1 MVAVYLRR
9 VNELLHP
16 ARPAGHRG
24 RACSAPAPWPGGAR
38 SGWGGGSRARSPP
51 GDSARAQGTPVSPVS
66 PLCRRRCPG
75 GQRDPGAGGEL
86 GARRAR
92 GGRQARAPARG
103 GRSGGAGCGGRRPP
117 AGLGDTATT
126 TCHVPSAAGPTPSC
140 LWGGSHSPPGNARG
154 CSAPPG
160 INLRGL
166 TRPHHPG
173 DTWGR
178 PPPVCQLLGSDTG
191 RGMPP
196 CHPTP
201 CPRGTAVG
209 CAPRWLPPRRD
220 AAGQDAAP
228 AACRGR
234 GAAGACSAP
243 GGVSDV
249 PYWSHYISFS
259 LALSAD
265 MRDRRGFSGRSRRAA
280 PLADGWRGR
289 GGGCWGC
296 RSAGGRGGGGRGA
309 WGHRRPRR
317 WPSPRVP
324 AGAQQ
329 SATVATPVSG
339 ASPDLLPRFLL
350 EPEDVY
356 IVKNKPVSLACRATP
371 ATQIYFKCNG
381 EWVHQ
386 GDHVTQHSTDRS
398 TGERRLSRRGSRQ
411 QPRSRGAT
419 RIPFGACTGPGTRGE
434 LSWVAG
440 AHVLPPVPGLPV
452 MEVRI
457 EITRQQVEKIFGLEE
472 YWCQCVAWSSSG
484 TTKSQKAF
492 VRIAYLRK
500 NFEQEPTAREV
511 SIEQGIV
518 LPCRPPEGIPPAE
531 VSHGTRHRGP
541 TRALSLWG
549 CRGCSPNG
557 LPATS
562 PRPQVEWLRNEELVD
577 PALDANVYVT
587 PEHSLVLRQARLADT
602 ANYTCVAK
610 NIVARRRSASAAITV
625 YGTAPP
631 RRPPRP
637 AVPPRCHC
645 PRPPAS
651 PPGPAG
657 ADGSLSTQYP
667 PCPRHRLRPTAPSVA
682 PTPLVSSSHPNV
694 CVSVCPSRP
703 RGKGKGCWGGGAGEV
718 LTPAV
723 PAVDGAW
730 SEWSKWSVCG
740 TECTHWRS
748 RECSEPAPRN
758 GGQECHGAELET
770 RNCTSELCSPAT
782 QGAEDVA
789 LYVGLI
795 AVAVCLVLLL
805 LVGVL
810 VYCRKKGGLDADV
823 ADSSILTAGFQPVS
837 IKPSKAGP
845 RLWVGGSAS
854 QRVPGHRVGAGCS
867 LGSQEWLRPVGSGSQ
882 HPLAPRGWPCP
893 IRSFP
898 WGWSRAPH
906 GPRGRLRPDAR
917 AAAPRPPLCAADN
930 PSLLTIQPDLSTA
943 TMTYQ
948 GSLCPRQD
956 GPAKLQLPNGHL
968 LSPLGAGR
976 HTLHHSSPAA
986 EGADF
991 VARLSTQSY
1000 FRSLPRGNTNMAYG
1014 TFNFLGGRL
1023 MIPNTGTVGAGGPP
1037 GGCVAPRGAG
1047 FGGAQPAACLPP
1059 SPPPPP
1065 PGISLLIPPDA
1076 IPRGKIYEVYL
1087 TLHKHEEVRLPL
1099 AGCQTLL
1106 SPIVSCGPPGVLLT
1120 RPAILAMGHCV
1131 EASAENWSLRLKK
1144 QSCEGTWEDV
1154 LQLGAEP
1161 CTELYY
1167 CQLEAQAC
1175 YIFTEQLGRFALVGE
1190 SLSMAASKRL
1200 KLVLFAPAAC
1210 PSLEYN
1216 IRVYC
1221 LSDTQDA
1228 LKEVIQL
1235 EKQMGGQLIGAPR
1248 VLHFKDSYHNLRLS
1262 IHDMPSSLWKSKL
1275 LASYQEI
1282 PFYHIWSGLQPY
1294 LHCTFTLERLSPSTC
1309 ELACKIWIWQVEGD
1323 GQSFTINFN
1332 IAKDTR
1338 FSDWLVPDSEVG
1350 SPALVGPSA
1359 FKIPFLIR
1367 QKIISSLD
1375 TPCARG
1381 ADWRTLAQ
1389 KLNLDRCRGDG
1400 DGDRGVS
1407 GKILHPH
1414 LSFYAS
1420 KPSPTAMI
1428 LNLWEAR
1435 HFPNGNLSQL
1445 AAAVAEVGKQDGGG
1459 PGRPLGPAAPRL
1471 PARARREGCPWPWP
1485 WVPGSARGRGAC
1497 GRWVVRGACGAVV
1510 LSPPGAGR
1518 PRAPCR
1524 VV

>member
-1 MVAVYLRR
+1 
-9 VNELLHP
+9 
-16 ARPAGHRG
+16 
-24 RACSAPAPWPGGAR
+24 
-38 SGWGGGSRARSPP
+38 
-51 GDSARAQGTPVSPVS
+51 
-66 PLCRRRCPG
+66 
-75 GQRDPGAGGEL
+75 
-86 GARRAR
+86 
-92 GGRQARAPARG
+92 
-103 GRSGGAGCGGRRPP
+103 
-117 AGLGDTATT
+117 
-126 TCHVPSAAGPTPSC
+126 
-140 LWGGSHSPPGNARG
+140 
-154 CSAPPG
+154 
-160 INLRGL
+160 
-166 TRPHHPG
+166 
-173 DTWGR
+173 
-178 PPPVCQLLGSDTG
+178 
-191 RGMPP
+191 
-196 CHPTP
+196 
-201 CPRGTAVG
+201 
-209 CAPRWLPPRRD
+209 
-220 AAGQDAAP
+220 
-228 AACRGR
+228 
-234 GAAGACSAP
+234 
-243 GGVSDV
+243 
-249 PYWSHYISFS
+249 
-259 LALSAD
+259 
-265 MRDRRGFSGRSRRAA
+265 
-280 PLADGWRGR
+280 
-289 GGGCWGC
+289 
-296 RSAGGRGGGGRGA
+296 
-309 WGHRRPRR
+309 
-317 WPSPRVP
+317 
-324 AGAQQ
+324 
-329 SATVATPVSG
+329 
-339 ASPDLLPRFLL
+339 DLLPHFQL

-356 IVKNKPVSLACRATP
+356 IVKNKAVSLACRATP

-386 GDHVTQHSTDRS
+386 GDHVTQHGTDR
-398 TGERRLSRRGSRQ
+398 
-411 QPRSRGAT
+411 
-419 RIPFGACTGPGTRGE
+419 GT
-434 LSWVAG
+434 
-440 AHVLPPVPGLPV
+440 GLPV

-457 EITRQQVEKIFGLEE
+457 EVTRQQVEKIFGLEE

-531 VSHGTRHRGP
+531 V
-541 TRALSLWG
+541 
-549 CRGCSPNG
+549 
-557 LPATS
+557 
-562 PRPQVEWLRNEELVD
+562 EWLRNEELVD

-625 YGTAPP
+625 YVNGGWSTWTQWSGCSTSSWARWRWPSP
-631 RRPPRP
+631 HLPTG
-637 AVPPRCHC
+637 AQQSATVANLVSG
-645 PRPPAS
+645 AS
-651 PPGPAG
+651 PDLLPHFQLEPEDVYIVKNKAV
-657 ADGSLSTQYP
+657 SLACRAT
-667 PCPRHRLRPTAPSVA
+667 
-682 PTPLVSSSHPNV
+682 
-694 CVSVCPSRP
+694 
-703 RGKGKGCWGGGAGEV
+703 
-718 LTPAV
+718 
-723 PAVDGAW
+723 
-730 SEWSKWSVCG
+730 
-740 TECTHWRS
+740 
-748 RECSEPAPRN
+748 
-758 GGQECHGAELET
+758 
-770 RNCTSELCSPAT
+770 PAT
-782 QGAEDVA
+782 QIYFKCNGEWVHQGDHVTQHGTDRGTAAGGAEDVA
-789 LYVGLI
+789 LYVGLV

-837 IKPSKAGP
+837 IKPSKA
-845 RLWVGGSAS
+845 
-854 QRVPGHRVGAGCS
+854 
-867 LGSQEWLRPVGSGSQ
+867 
-882 HPLAPRGWPCP
+882 
-893 IRSFP
+893 
-898 WGWSRAPH
+898 
-906 GPRGRLRPDAR
+906 
-917 AAAPRPPLCAADN
+917 DN
-930 PSLLTIQPDLSTA
+930 PGLLTIQPDLSTA

-1000 FRSLPRGNTNMAYG
+1000 FRSLPRGTTNMAYG

-1023 MIPNTGTVGAGGPP
+1023 MIPNTGLLGHRAAGKRAGG
-1037 GGCVAPRGAG
+1037 GGVASLSCPRRC
-1047 FGGAQPAACLPP
+1047 P
-1059 SPPPPP
+1059 
-1065 PGISLLIPPDA
+1065 
-1076 IPRGKIYEVYL
+1076 
-1087 TLHKHEEVRLPL
+1087 RLPL

-1120 RPAILAMGHCV
+1120 RPAILAMAGCI
-1131 EASAENWSLRLKK
+1131 SAWVP
-1144 QSCEGTWEDV
+1144 QDV

-1175 YIFTEQLGRFALVGE
+1175 YVFTEQLGRFALVGE

-1221 LSDTQDA
+1221 LSDTQDV

-1235 EKQMGGQLIGAPR
+1235 EKQLGGQLIGAPR

-1282 PFYHIWSGLQPY
+1282 PFYHIWSGLQPF

-1309 ELACKIWIWQVEGD
+1309 ELACKIWVWQVEGD
-1323 GQSFTINFN
+1323 GQSFTVNFN

-1350 SPALVGPSA
+1350 APALVGPSA

-1375 TPCARG
+1375 PPGTRG

-1389 KLNLDRCRGDG
+1389 KLNLD
-1400 DGDRGVS
+1400 S
-1407 GKILHPH
+1407 H
-1414 LSFYAS
+1414 LSFFAS

-1445 AAAVAEVGKQDGGG
+1445 AAAVAEVGKQDGA
-1459 PGRPLGPAAPRL
+1459 LF
-1471 PARARREGCPWPWP
+1471 
-1485 WVPGSARGRGAC
+1485 
-1497 GRWVVRGACGAVV
+1497 AV
-1510 LSPPGAGR
+1510 SEAE
-1518 PRAPCR
+1518 C
-1524 VV
+1524 

>member
-1 MVAVYLRR
+1 
-9 VNELLHP
+9 
-16 ARPAGHRG
+16 
-24 RACSAPAPWPGGAR
+24 
-38 SGWGGGSRARSPP
+38 
-51 GDSARAQGTPVSPVS
+51 
-66 PLCRRRCPG
+66 
-75 GQRDPGAGGEL
+75 
-86 GARRAR
+86 
-92 GGRQARAPARG
+92 
-103 GRSGGAGCGGRRPP
+103 
-117 AGLGDTATT
+117 
-126 TCHVPSAAGPTPSC
+126 
-140 LWGGSHSPPGNARG
+140 
-154 CSAPPG
+154 
-160 INLRGL
+160 
-166 TRPHHPG
+166 
-173 DTWGR
+173 
-178 PPPVCQLLGSDTG
+178 
-191 RGMPP
+191 
-196 CHPTP
+196 
-201 CPRGTAVG
+201 
-209 CAPRWLPPRRD
+209 
-220 AAGQDAAP
+220 
-228 AACRGR
+228 
-234 GAAGACSAP
+234 
-243 GGVSDV
+243 
-249 PYWSHYISFS
+249 
-259 LALSAD
+259 
-265 MRDRRGFSGRSRRAA
+265 
-280 PLADGWRGR
+280 
-289 GGGCWGC
+289 
-296 RSAGGRGGGGRGA
+296 
-309 WGHRRPRR
+309 
-317 WPSPRVP
+317 
-324 AGAQQ
+324 AQQ
-329 SATVATPVSG
+329 SVTVASPASG
-339 ASPDLLPRFLL
+339 ASPDLLPHFLL
-350 EPEDVY
+350 EPDDVY
-356 IVKNKPVSLACRATP
+356 IVKNKAVSLACRATP

-386 GDHVTQHSTDRS
+386 GDHITQRSTDR
-398 TGERRLSRRGSRQ
+398 
-411 QPRSRGAT
+411 
-419 RIPFGACTGPGTRGE
+419 GT
-434 LSWVAG
+434 
-440 AHVLPPVPGLPV
+440 GLPV

-457 EITRQQVEKIFGLEE
+457 EITRQQVEKLFGLEE

-511 SIEQGIV
+511 SIEQGVV

-531 VSHGTRHRGP
+531 
-541 TRALSLWG
+541 
-549 CRGCSPNG
+549 
-557 LPATS
+557 
-562 PRPQVEWLRNEELVD
+562 VEWLRNEELVD
-577 PALDANVYVT
+577 PALDANVLVT

-625 YGTAPP
+625 YVNG
-631 RRPPRP
+631 
-637 AVPPRCHC
+637 
-645 PRPPAS
+645 
-651 PPGPAG
+651 GW
-657 ADGSLSTQYP
+657 STWTQWSG
-667 PCPRHRLRPTAPSVA
+667 CSTSCGRGWQKRSRTCTN
-682 PTPLVSSSHPNV
+682 PTPLN
-694 CVSVCPSRP
+694 
-703 RGKGKGCWGGGAGEV
+703 GGAFCEGQNV
-718 LTPAV
+718 QKSACTTLCP
-723 PAVDGAW
+723 VDGDW

-740 TECTHWRS
+740 AECTHWRS

-758 GGQECHGAELET
+758 GGQECHGPELET
-770 RNCTSELCSPAT
+770 HNCTSELCSPTAP
-782 QGAEDVA
+782 GAEDLA

-823 ADSSILTAGFQPVS
+823 ADSSILTTGFQPVS
-837 IKPSKAGP
+837 IKPSKA
-845 RLWVGGSAS
+845 
-854 QRVPGHRVGAGCS
+854 
-867 LGSQEWLRPVGSGSQ
+867 
-882 HPLAPRGWPCP
+882 
-893 IRSFP
+893 
-898 WGWSRAPH
+898 
-906 GPRGRLRPDAR
+906 
-917 AAAPRPPLCAADN
+917 DN
-930 PSLLTIQPDLSTA
+930 LLTIQPDLSTA

-1000 FRSLPRGNTNMAYG
+1000 FRSLPRGTSNMAYG

-1023 MIPNTGTVGAGGPP
+1023 MIPNTGV
-1037 GGCVAPRGAG
+1037 
-1047 FGGAQPAACLPP
+1047 
-1059 SPPPPP
+1059 
-1065 PGISLLIPPDA
+1065 SLLIPPDA

-1131 EASAENWSLRLKK
+1131 EAGAEHWSLRLKK

-1161 CTELYY
+1161 RTELYY

-1200 KLVLFAPAAC
+1200 KLVLFAPTAC

-1228 LKEVIQL
+1228 LKEVMQL

-1323 GQSFTINFN
+1323 GQSFTINCN

-1389 KLNLDRCRGDG
+1389 KLNLDRWDG
-1400 DGDRGVS
+1400 FRHGEGTS
-1407 GKILHPH
+1407 APILHSDTHENGAVLTAGPSPSPH
-1414 LSFYAS
+1414 PNATPLPHSHVSFYAS

-1445 AAAVAEVGKQDGGG
+1445 AAAVAEVGKQD
-1459 PGRPLGPAAPRL
+1459 
-1471 PARARREGCPWPWP
+1471 
-1485 WVPGSARGRGAC
+1485 SALF
-1497 GRWVVRGACGAVV
+1497 AV
-1510 LSPPGAGR
+1510 SEAE
-1518 PRAPCR
+1518 C
-1524 VV
+1524 

>member
-1 MVAVYLRR
+1 MC
-9 VNELLHP
+9 
-16 ARPAGHRG
+16 
-24 RACSAPAPWPGGAR
+24 RAW
-38 SGWGGGSRARSPP
+38 
-51 GDSARAQGTPVSPVS
+51 
-66 PLCRRRCPG
+66 
-75 GQRDPGAGGEL
+75 
-86 GARRAR
+86 
-92 GGRQARAPARG
+92 
-103 GRSGGAGCGGRRPP
+103 
-117 AGLGDTATT
+117 
-126 TCHVPSAAGPTPSC
+126 
-140 LWGGSHSPPGNARG
+140 
-154 CSAPPG
+154 
-160 INLRGL
+160 
-166 TRPHHPG
+166 
-173 DTWGR
+173 
-178 PPPVCQLLGSDTG
+178 
-191 RGMPP
+191 
-196 CHPTP
+196 
-201 CPRGTAVG
+201 
-209 CAPRWLPPRRD
+209 D
-220 AAGQDAAP
+220 A
-228 AACRGR
+228 
-234 GAAGACSAP
+234 
-243 GGVSDV
+243 
-249 PYWSHYISFS
+249 
-259 LALSAD
+259 
-265 MRDRRGFSGRSRRAA
+265 
-280 PLADGWRGR
+280 
-289 GGGCWGC
+289 
-296 RSAGGRGGGGRGA
+296 RGA
-309 WGHRRPRR
+309 WGPC
-317 WPSPRVP
+317 
-324 AGAQQ
+324 GARGDHGARSMCRAWDACGAWGGRG
-329 SATVATPVSG
+329 SATVANPVSG

-386 GDHVTQHSTDRS
+386 GDHVMQHSTDRS
-398 TGERRLSRRGSRQ
+398 TG
-411 QPRSRGAT
+411 
-419 RIPFGACTGPGTRGE
+419 
-434 LSWVAG
+434 
-440 AHVLPPVPGLPV
+440 LPV

-457 EITRQQVEKIFGLEE
+457 DISRQQVEKIFGLEE

-500 NFEQEPTAREV
+500 NFEQEPMAREV

-518 LPCRPPEGIPPAE
+518 LQCRPPEGIPPAE
-531 VSHGTRHRGP
+531 
-541 TRALSLWG
+541 
-549 CRGCSPNG
+549 
-557 LPATS
+557 
-562 PRPQVEWLRNEELVD
+562 VEWLRNEELVD

-587 PEHSLVLRQARLADT
+587 PEHSLVVRQARLADT

-625 YGTAPP
+625 YVNG
-631 RRPPRP
+631 
-637 AVPPRCHC
+637 
-645 PRPPAS
+645 
-651 PPGPAG
+651 GW
-657 ADGSLSTQYP
+657 STWTQWSA
-667 PCPRHRLRPTAPSVA
+667 CSTSCGRGWQKRSRTCTN
-682 PTPLVSSSHPNV
+682 PTPLN
-694 CVSVCPSRP
+694 
-703 RGKGKGCWGGGAGEV
+703 GGAFCEGQNV
-718 LTPAV
+718 QKSACTTLCP
-723 PAVDGAW
+723 VDGAW

-740 TECTHWRS
+740 AECTHWRS

-758 GGQECHGAELET
+758 GGQECRGPELET
-770 RNCTSELCSPAT
+770 RCWGARGAHALPPAAAS
-782 QGAEDVA
+782 GAEDVA
-789 LYVGLI
+789 LYVGLV

-810 VYCRKKGGLDADV
+810 VYCRKKEGLDADV
-823 ADSSILTAGFQPVS
+823 ADSSILTAGFQP
-837 IKPSKAGP
+837 
-845 RLWVGGSAS
+845 
-854 QRVPGHRVGAGCS
+854 
-867 LGSQEWLRPVGSGSQ
+867 GSG
-882 HPLAPRGWPCP
+882 ATA
-893 IRSFP
+893 RSVP
-898 WGWSRAPH
+898 
-906 GPRGRLRPDAR
+906 
-917 AAAPRPPLCAADN
+917 ADN
-930 PSLLTIQPDLSTA
+930 LLTIQPDLSST

-1000 FRSLPRGNTNMAYG
+1000 FRSLPRGTTNMAYG

-1023 MIPNTGTVGAGGPP
+1023 MIPNT
-1037 GGCVAPRGAG
+1037 
-1047 FGGAQPAACLPP
+1047 
-1059 SPPPPP
+1059 
-1065 PGISLLIPPDA
+1065 GISLLIPPDA

-1087 TLHKHEEVRLPL
+1087 TLHKQEEVRLPL

-1131 EASAENWSLRLKK
+1131 EASAENWSIRLKK

-1154 LQLGAEP
+1154 LQLGVEP
-1161 CTELYY
+1161 CSELYY

-1221 LSDTQDA
+1221 LSDTQDV

-1338 FSDWLVPDSEVG
+1338 FSDWLVPDGEVG

-1389 KLNLDRCRGDG
+1389 KLNLD
-1400 DGDRGVS
+1400 S
-1407 GKILHPH
+1407 H
-1414 LSFYAS
+1414 LGFFAS

-1445 AAAVAEVGKQDGGG
+1445 AAAVAEVGKQDGG
-1459 PGRPLGPAAPRL
+1459 LFSVSEA
-1471 PARARREGCPWPWP
+1471 EC
-1485 WVPGSARGRGAC
+1485 
-1497 GRWVVRGACGAVV
+1497 
-1510 LSPPGAGR
+1510 
-1518 PRAPCR
+1518 
-1524 VV
+1524 

>member
-1 MVAVYLRR
+1 
-9 VNELLHP
+9 
-16 ARPAGHRG
+16 
-24 RACSAPAPWPGGAR
+24 
-38 SGWGGGSRARSPP
+38 
-51 GDSARAQGTPVSPVS
+51 
-66 PLCRRRCPG
+66 
-75 GQRDPGAGGEL
+75 
-86 GARRAR
+86 
-92 GGRQARAPARG
+92 
-103 GRSGGAGCGGRRPP
+103 
-117 AGLGDTATT
+117 
-126 TCHVPSAAGPTPSC
+126 
-140 LWGGSHSPPGNARG
+140 
-154 CSAPPG
+154 
-160 INLRGL
+160 
-166 TRPHHPG
+166 
-173 DTWGR
+173 
-178 PPPVCQLLGSDTG
+178 
-191 RGMPP
+191 
-196 CHPTP
+196 
-201 CPRGTAVG
+201 
-209 CAPRWLPPRRD
+209 
-220 AAGQDAAP
+220 
-228 AACRGR
+228 
-234 GAAGACSAP
+234 
-243 GGVSDV
+243 
-249 PYWSHYISFS
+249 
-259 LALSAD
+259 
-265 MRDRRGFSGRSRRAA
+265 
-280 PLADGWRGR
+280 
-289 GGGCWGC
+289 
-296 RSAGGRGGGGRGA
+296 
-309 WGHRRPRR
+309 
-317 WPSPRVP
+317 

-329 SATVATPVSG
+329 SATVANPVSG
-339 ASPDLLPRFLL
+339 GSSDLLPRFLL

-386 GDHVTQHSTDRS
+386 GDHVMQHSTDRS
-398 TGERRLSRRGSRQ
+398 TG
-411 QPRSRGAT
+411 
-419 RIPFGACTGPGTRGE
+419 
-434 LSWVAG
+434 
-440 AHVLPPVPGLPV
+440 LPV

-457 EITRQQVEKIFGLEE
+457 DISRQQVEKLFGLEE

-531 VSHGTRHRGP
+531 V
-541 TRALSLWG
+541 
-549 CRGCSPNG
+549 
-557 LPATS
+557 
-562 PRPQVEWLRNEELVD
+562 EWLRNEELVD

-625 YGTAPP
+625 YVNG
-631 RRPPRP
+631 
-637 AVPPRCHC
+637 
-645 PRPPAS
+645 
-651 PPGPAG
+651 GW
-657 ADGSLSTQYP
+657 STWTQWSA
-667 PCPRHRLRPTAPSVA
+667 CSTSCGRGWQKRSRTCTN
-682 PTPLVSSSHPNV
+682 PTPLN
-694 CVSVCPSRP
+694 
-703 RGKGKGCWGGGAGEV
+703 GGAFCEGQNV
-718 LTPAV
+718 QKSACTTLCP
-723 PAVDGAW
+723 VDGAW

-740 TECTHWRS
+740 AECTHWRS

-758 GGQECHGAELET
+758 GGQECRGPELET
-770 RNCTSELCSPAT
+770 RNCTSELCSHTTA
-782 QGAEDVA
+782 GAEDVA
-789 LYVGLI
+789 LYVGLV

-810 VYCRKKGGLDADV
+810 VYCRKKEGLDTDV

-837 IKPSKAGP
+837 IKPSKA
-845 RLWVGGSAS
+845 
-854 QRVPGHRVGAGCS
+854 
-867 LGSQEWLRPVGSGSQ
+867 
-882 HPLAPRGWPCP
+882 
-893 IRSFP
+893 
-898 WGWSRAPH
+898 
-906 GPRGRLRPDAR
+906 
-917 AAAPRPPLCAADN
+917 DN
-930 PSLLTIQPDLSTA
+930 LLTIQPDLSST

-976 HTLHHSSPAA
+976 HTLHHSSPVA

-1000 FRSLPRGNTNMAYG
+1000 FRSLPRGTSNMAYG

-1023 MIPNTGTVGAGGPP
+1023 MIPNT
-1037 GGCVAPRGAG
+1037 
-1047 FGGAQPAACLPP
+1047 
-1059 SPPPPP
+1059 
-1065 PGISLLIPPDA
+1065 GISLLIPPDA

-1087 TLHKHEEVRLPL
+1087 TLHKQEEVRLPL

-1131 EASAENWSLRLKK
+1131 EASAENWSIRLKK

-1154 LQLGAEP
+1154 LQLGVEP
-1161 CTELYY
+1161 CSELYY

-1221 LSDTQDA
+1221 LSDTQDV

-1338 FSDWLVPDSEVG
+1338 FSDWLIPDSDVG

-1389 KLNLDRCRGDG
+1389 KLNLD
-1400 DGDRGVS
+1400 S
-1407 GKILHPH
+1407 H
-1414 LSFYAS
+1414 LGFFAS

-1445 AAAVAEVGKQDGGG
+1445 AAAVAEVGKQDGG
-1459 PGRPLGPAAPRL
+1459 LFSEA
-1471 PARARREGCPWPWP
+1471 EC
-1485 WVPGSARGRGAC
+1485 
-1497 GRWVVRGACGAVV
+1497 
-1510 LSPPGAGR
+1510 
-1518 PRAPCR
+1518 
-1524 VV
+1524 

>member
-1 MVAVYLRR
+1 
-9 VNELLHP
+9 
-16 ARPAGHRG
+16 
-24 RACSAPAPWPGGAR
+24 
-38 SGWGGGSRARSPP
+38 
-51 GDSARAQGTPVSPVS
+51 
-66 PLCRRRCPG
+66 
-75 GQRDPGAGGEL
+75 
-86 GARRAR
+86 
-92 GGRQARAPARG
+92 
-103 GRSGGAGCGGRRPP
+103 
-117 AGLGDTATT
+117 
-126 TCHVPSAAGPTPSC
+126 
-140 LWGGSHSPPGNARG
+140 
-154 CSAPPG
+154 
-160 INLRGL
+160 
-166 TRPHHPG
+166 
-173 DTWGR
+173 
-178 PPPVCQLLGSDTG
+178 
-191 RGMPP
+191 
-196 CHPTP
+196 
-201 CPRGTAVG
+201 
-209 CAPRWLPPRRD
+209 
-220 AAGQDAAP
+220 
-228 AACRGR
+228 
-234 GAAGACSAP
+234 
-243 GGVSDV
+243 
-249 PYWSHYISFS
+249 
-259 LALSAD
+259 
-265 MRDRRGFSGRSRRAA
+265 
-280 PLADGWRGR
+280 
-289 GGGCWGC
+289 
-296 RSAGGRGGGGRGA
+296 
-309 WGHRRPRR
+309 
-317 WPSPRVP
+317 
-324 AGAQQ
+324 GAQQ
-329 SATVATPVSG
+329 SATVANPVSG

-398 TGERRLSRRGSRQ
+398 TG
-411 QPRSRGAT
+411 
-419 RIPFGACTGPGTRGE
+419 
-434 LSWVAG
+434 
-440 AHVLPPVPGLPV
+440 LPV

-457 EITRQQVEKIFGLEE
+457 DISRQQVEKIFGLEE

-531 VSHGTRHRGP
+531 V
-541 TRALSLWG
+541 
-549 CRGCSPNG
+549 
-557 LPATS
+557 
-562 PRPQVEWLRNEELVD
+562 EWLRNEELVD

-587 PEHSLVLRQARLADT
+587 PEHSLVVRQARLADT

-625 YGTAPP
+625 YVNGGWSTWTQWSACSTSCGRGWQKRSRTCTNPAP
-631 RRPPRP
+631 
-637 AVPPRCHC
+637 
-645 PRPPAS
+645 
-651 PPGPAG
+651 
-657 ADGSLSTQYP
+657 L
-667 PCPRHRLRPTAPSVA
+667 
-682 PTPLVSSSHPNV
+682 N
-694 CVSVCPSRP
+694 
-703 RGKGKGCWGGGAGEV
+703 GGAFCEGQNV
-718 LTPAV
+718 QKSACTTLCP
-723 PAVDGAW
+723 VDGAW

-740 TECTHWRS
+740 AECTHWRS

-758 GGQECHGAELET
+758 GGHECHGPELDT
-770 RNCTSELCSPAT
+770 RNCTSELCSHTAS
-782 QGAEDVA
+782 GAEDVA

-810 VYCRKKGGLDADV
+810 VYCRKKEGLDADV

-837 IKPSKAGP
+837 IKPSKA
-845 RLWVGGSAS
+845 
-854 QRVPGHRVGAGCS
+854 
-867 LGSQEWLRPVGSGSQ
+867 
-882 HPLAPRGWPCP
+882 
-893 IRSFP
+893 
-898 WGWSRAPH
+898 
-906 GPRGRLRPDAR
+906 
-917 AAAPRPPLCAADN
+917 DN
-930 PSLLTIQPDLSTA
+930 LLTIQPDLSST

-1000 FRSLPRGNTNMAYG
+1000 FRSLPRGTTNMAYG

-1023 MIPNTGTVGAGGPP
+1023 MIPNT
-1037 GGCVAPRGAG
+1037 
-1047 FGGAQPAACLPP
+1047 
-1059 SPPPPP
+1059 
-1065 PGISLLIPPDA
+1065 GISLLIPPDA

-1087 TLHKHEEVRLPL
+1087 TLHKQEEVRLPL

-1131 EASAENWSLRLKK
+1131 EASAENWSIRLKK

-1154 LQLGAEP
+1154 LQLGVEP
-1161 CTELYY
+1161 CSELYY

-1221 LSDTQDA
+1221 LSDTQDV

-1338 FSDWLVPDSEVG
+1338 FSDWLVPDGEVG

-1389 KLNLDRCRGDG
+1389 KLNLD
-1400 DGDRGVS
+1400 S
-1407 GKILHPH
+1407 H
-1414 LSFYAS
+1414 LGFFAS

-1445 AAAVAEVGKQDGGG
+1445 AAAVAEVGKQDGG
-1459 PGRPLGPAAPRL
+1459 LFSVSEA
-1471 PARARREGCPWPWP
+1471 EC
-1485 WVPGSARGRGAC
+1485 
-1497 GRWVVRGACGAVV
+1497 
-1510 LSPPGAGR
+1510 
-1518 PRAPCR
+1518 
-1524 VV
+1524 